1 MFGDIFKKK
10 RKLMPRLGRIQM
22 AVQRR
27 SNPFLHKLEEEL
39 TRKYNTVL
47 YQEELFWFQ
56 NARMEWLEKWNR
68 NTNYFHSTT
77 KIKRRHNKVEAL
89 LNSEG
94 Q

>member
-10 RKLMPRLGRIQM
+10 RKLMARLEGLQT

-27 SNPFLHKLEEEL
+27 SNPFLHKLKEEL
-39 TRKYNTVL
+39 AREYNTIL

-56 NARMEWLEKWNR
+56 KARTEWLEKGNK
-68 NTNYFHSTT
+68 NTSYFHSTI

-89 LNSEG
+89 LNNEG
-94 Q
+94 